1 MPLPGIFL
9 KTLPAHQCHKII
21 IMKQLITT
29 LLTAFIF
36 FTASSQPQFILK
48 GKIEFEKK
56 TNLHKQLDF
65 EEDETWRNMIKKS
78 MPPTKISYF
87 DMYFNGNKSI
97 YTPGREVVAVQK
109 VPEWFEGPATDN
121 IVYTDH
127 DQQMF
132 SSQKTVFEDVFNIQD
147 TVRQISW
154 KITPDTR
161 TIAGFD
167 CRKAIAVI
175 MDSVFVVAFYTEQI
189 VTPGGPESFAGLP
202 GMILGLAVP
211 RLNTTWFA
219 TKLEMIDVKETML
232 VPPKKGKK
240 TNVSSLKAQLNSAMK
255 NWGKWGDKN
264 RWQILM

>member
-1 MPLPGIFL
+1 MDQCN
-9 KTLPAHQCHKII
+9 KTTT
-21 IMKQLITT
+21 MKLLITN
-29 LLTAFIF
+29 LLTVLIF
-36 FTASSQPQFILK
+36 FTASSQTTFILK

-56 TNLHKQLDF
+56 TNLHKQLEF
-65 EEDETWRNMIKKS
+65 EEDETWRNMIKKM
-78 MPPTKISYF
+78 MPPTKTSYF
-87 DMYFNGNKSI
+87 DLYFNGNKTI

-109 VPEWFEGPATDN
+109 VPEWFDGPANDN
-121 IVYTDH
+121 IVYTDL
-127 DQQMF
+127 DQNMY

-147 TVRQISW
+147 TVRHINW
-154 KITPDTR
+154 KITTDTR

-167 CRKAIAVI
+167 CRKATAVI

-189 VTPGGPESFAGLP
+189 VSPGGPESFAGLP

-219 TKLEMIDVKETML
+219 TKLEMVDVKETTL

-240 TNVSSLKAQLNSAMK
+240 TNLGSLRAQLKSAMK

-264 RWQILM
+264 MWQIMI